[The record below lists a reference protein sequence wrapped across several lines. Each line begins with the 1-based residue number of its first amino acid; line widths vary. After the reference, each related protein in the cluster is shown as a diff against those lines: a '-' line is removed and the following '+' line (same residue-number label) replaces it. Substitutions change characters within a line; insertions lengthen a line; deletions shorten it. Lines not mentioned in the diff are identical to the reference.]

1 MKNSKEEM
9 KKFITIIFLSFITST
24 NAYSANIN
32 ISIDYSKNLECK
44 FEKIIIKNQE
54 YNYTTFNA
62 EQIKENKDIKIS
74 INAKKSKQLRIN
86 GLSDF
91 FNNTSYGS
99 IYDTQVLK
107 NDTILLR
114 VLSKDQNYSE
124 SVFIDKS
131 TGEMVHEI
139 TTDIKSETKGKEIS
153 FFDCDI
159 K

>member
-1 MKNSKEEM
+1 MKEIVVIFFFIFFSSSNVYSAHVD
-9 KKFITIIFLSFITST
+9 ITI
-24 NAYSANIN
+24 
-32 ISIDYSKNLECK
+32 DYRKNLECK

-62 EQIKENKDIKIS
+62 EQLKENKDIQIS

-91 FNNTSYGS
+91 FNNTSNGS

-153 FFDCDI
+153 FFACDI

>member
-1 MKNSKEEM
+1 M
-9 KKFITIIFLSFITST
+9 KKFLTNFFFIFFVSC
-24 NAYSANIN
+24 NVYSANVDIT
-32 ISIDYSKNLECK
+32 IDYKKNLECK

-54 YNYTTFNA
+54 YNYATFNA
-62 EQIKENKDIKIS
+62 DQIKENKDIKIS
-74 INAKKSKQLRIN
+74 INAKKSNQLKIT

-91 FNNTSYGS
+91 FNNTSNGS

-124 SVFIDKS
+124 SVFIDRS
-131 TGEMVHEI
+131 TGEMLHEI
-139 TTDIKSETKGKEIS
+139 TTDIKSETKAKELS
-153 FFDCDI
+153 FFACDI

>member
-1 MKNSKEEM
+1 M
-9 KKFITIIFLSFITST
+9 KKILIIFFFIFFAKFNANSANLDITI
-24 NAYSANIN
+24 
-32 ISIDYSKNLECK
+32 DYKKNLECK
-44 FEKIIIKNQE
+44 FEKIVIKNQE

-62 EQIKENKDIKIS
+62 DQILENKDIKIK
-74 INAKKSKQLRIN
+74 IKAIKSKELRIT
-86 GLSDF
+86 GLSNF
-91 FNNTSYGS
+91 FNTTSNGT

>member
-1 MKNSKEEM
+1 M
-9 KKFITIIFLSFITST
+9 KKILVTFFFIFFVMFNTYAANVNITI
-24 NAYSANIN
+24 
-32 ISIDYSKNLECK
+32 DYKKNLQCK

-54 YNYTTFNA
+54 YNYQTFVA
-62 EQIKENKDIKIS
+62 DQIKDNRDIKIS
-74 INAKKSKQLRIN
+74 IKAIKSKKLRII

-91 FNNTSYGS
+91 FNSTSNGS

-124 SVFIDKS
+124 SVFISKS
-131 TGEMVHEI
+131 TGEMLHEI

-153 FFDCDI
+153 FFNCNMSESL
-159 K
+159 

>member
-1 MKNSKEEM
+1 M
-9 KKFITIIFLSFITST
+9 KKFLTTFFFIFFASSNIYSAHVDITI
-24 NAYSANIN
+24 
-32 ISIDYSKNLECK
+32 DYKKNLKCK
-44 FEKIIIKNQE
+44 FDKIIIKNQE

-62 EQIKENKDIKIS
+62 DQIKENKDVKVS
-74 INAKKSKQLRIN
+74 INAKKNKQLRII

-91 FNNTSYGS
+91 FNNTSNGS

-131 TGEMVHEI
+131 KGEMVHEI
-139 TTDIKSETKGKEIS
+139 TTDIKTETKGKEIS
-153 FFDCDI
+153 FYTCVTRWW
-159 K
+159 

>member
-1 MKNSKEEM
+1 M
-9 KKFITIIFLSFITST
+9 KKLFTIIFFSLFVSVNSHSSNLDITS
-24 NAYSANIN
+24 NYKKIV
-32 ISIDYSKNLECK
+32 ECK

-54 YNYTTFNA
+54 YNYQTFVA
-62 EQIKENKDIKIS
+62 DQIKDNRDIKIS
-74 INAKKSKQLRIN
+74 INAIKSKKLRII

-91 FNNTSYGS
+91 FNNTSNGS

-124 SVFIDKS
+124 SVFISKS
-131 TGEMVHEI
+131 TGEMLHEI

-153 FFDCDI
+153 FFNCNMSESL
-159 K
+159 

>member
-1 MKNSKEEM
+1 M
-9 KKFITIIFLSFITST
+9 KKTLTIFFFIFFAKI
-24 NAYSANIN
+24 NANSANLDITN
-32 ISIDYSKNLECK
+32 DYKKNLECK

-62 EQIKENKDIKIS
+62 DQILENKDIKIK
-74 INAKKSKQLRIN
+74 IKAIKSKELRIT
-86 GLSDF
+86 GLSNF
-91 FNNTSYGS
+91 FNTTSNGS

>member
-1 MKNSKEEM
+1 M
-9 KKFITIIFLSFITST
+9 KKIITIFFFIFFAVSNT
-24 NAYSANIN
+24 YSANID
-32 ISIDYSKNLECK
+32 ITIDYKKSLNCI
-44 FEKIIIKNQE
+44 FEKIILKNQE
-54 YNYTTFNA
+54 YNYAVFNA
-62 EQIKENKDIKIS
+62 DQIKENKDIKIS
-74 INAKKSKQLRIN
+74 IRATKSKELRII

-91 FNNTSYGS
+91 FNNTSNGS

-124 SVFIDKS
+124 SVFIDRS

-153 FFDCDI
+153 FFACDI

>member
-1 MKNSKEEM
+1 MKEIVVIFFFIFFSSSNVYSAHVD
-9 KKFITIIFLSFITST
+9 ITI
-24 NAYSANIN
+24 
-32 ISIDYSKNLECK
+32 DYRKNLECK

-139 TTDIKSETKGKEIS
+139 TTDIKTETKGKEIS
-153 FFDCDI
+153 FYTCVTR
-159 K
+159 